1 MKHISAYNIILFLF
15 GSWFSVVIHVIFFF
29 FLLYIWKDM
38 LLFTLIVSIE
48 AIYIGIFI
56 LMAQDREEKAKE
68 KSATQLRY
76 KDRQLVK
83 EDVTLTMNVKSDIS
97 NLKKDMLGL
106 QTDINETR
114 KHILDL
120 KATLKAPTT
129 PKRG

>member
-1 MKHISAYNIILFLF
+1 
-15 GSWFSVVIHVIFFF
+15 
-29 FLLYIWKDM
+29 M